1 MIGPNINVNKNE
13 TKLVDI
19 KPNENNITNIVS
31 EMYTTFKIGSINIV
45 LKSNKSFSFFR
56 FSLTCL
62 SLLTNIK

>member
-1 MIGPNINVNKNE
+1 MMIGPNINVNKNE

-45 LKSNKSFSFFR
+45 LKSNKSFSFF
-56 FSLTCL
+56 
-62 SLLTNIK
+62 